1 MANVN
6 GPFGF
11 TPAAC
16 SLTGGIIVTR
26 VMQKAA
32 TYGTAIFPGDIV
44 GRANDGT
51 IDRELTPGTTYIQGV
66 SLSYGAASALTDHL
80 VIDNPFTVLV
90 GQANGSLVEA
100 DMGLNANFAKGT
112 GDASLIRS
120 KDVINAAT
128 EETTGSLDL
137 HLIERLKE
145 IGNDYGNYV
154 KLLVTINKHRLF
166 GGIDGV

>member
-11 TPAAC
+11 APAGCAV
-16 SLTGGIIVTR
+16 SGGIIVTR
-26 VMQKAA
+26 VMSKAVG
-32 TYGTAIFPGDIV
+32 YGTAIFPGDMV
-44 GRANDGT
+44 GRANDGS

-66 SLSYGAASALTDHL
+66 SLSYGAASTATEHL
-80 VIDNPFTVLV
+80 IIDNPWTVLV
-90 GQANGSLVEA
+90 GQADGALAAA

-120 KDVINAAT
+120 KDVINSAT
-128 EETTGSLDL
+128 EATTGSLDL

-145 IGNDYGNYV
+145 IGNDYGAYV